1 MKRVGHW
8 LLAWLMAVIST
19 SVLGSV
25 VQSQLNLARIVALG
39 GPVTI
44 DARLSTTWHDLVHFA
59 PAFAAL
65 VATGFLIAFPV
76 VALIVRKAP
85 RARVFW
91 HALAGATAIATA
103 LLLMQ
108 YLLGLQPVA
117 AARDAFG
124 LAALAVC
131 GAIGG
136 WVQAGFSA
144 RPAAESDATDE
155 PWAVARS
162 RTGP

>member
-1 MKRVGHW
+1 MKRIGHW
-8 LLAWLMAVIST
+8 LLAWLLAVMTT

-44 DARLSTTWHDLVHFA
+44 DARLATTWHDLVHFA
-59 PAFAAL
+59 PTFAAI
-65 VATGFLIAFPV
+65 VALGFLIAFV
-76 VALIVRKAP
+76 VAALIVRRVP
-85 RARVFW
+85 RSRVFW

-117 AARDAFG
+117 AARDGFG

-144 RPAAESDATDE
+144 RPAA
-155 PWAVARS
+155 
-162 RTGP
+162 

>member
-1 MKRVGHW
+1 MKRIGHW
-8 LLAWLMAVIST
+8 LLAWLLAAMST

-44 DARLSTTWHDLVHFA
+44 DVRLATTWHDLIHFA
-59 PAFAAL
+59 PTFAAI
-65 VATGFLIAFPV
+65 VAAGFLIAFLV
-76 VALIVRKAP
+76 AALIVRKAP

-108 YLLGLQPVA
+108 YMLGLQPVA
-117 AARDAFG
+117 AARDGLG
-124 LAALAVC
+124 LAALAIC

-136 WVQAGFSA
+136 WVHAGFSA
-144 RPAAESDATDE
+144 RPAA
-155 PWAVARS
+155 
-162 RTGP
+162 